1 MKKLLGDNNKKARE
15 AAVSVL
21 VGFKGKN
28 IASLKDAEIKQLL
41 AAVLQLLGL
50 ADQSGNIK

>member
-1 MKKLLGDNNKKARE
+1 MKKQLGDNNQKARGT
-15 AAVSVL
+15 AVSVL
-21 VGFKGKN
+21 TGLRGKN

-50 ADQSGNIK
+50 ADQDGNIK

>member
-1 MKKLLGDNNKKARE
+1 MKKQLGEDNQKARG

-21 VGFKGKN
+21 VDFKGKN
-28 IASLKDAEIKQLL
+28 VASLKDAEIRQLL

-50 ADQSGNIK
+50 ADQDGNIK